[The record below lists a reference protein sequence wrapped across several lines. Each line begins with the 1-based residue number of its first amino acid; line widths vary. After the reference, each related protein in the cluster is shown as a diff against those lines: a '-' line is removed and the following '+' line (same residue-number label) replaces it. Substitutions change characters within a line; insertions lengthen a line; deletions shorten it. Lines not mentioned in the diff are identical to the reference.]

1 MIHPEFTTMLAAVH
15 LERLRRDALAVRGFG
30 DRPAADTT
38 DLELR
43 LCRGSDD
50 PQIEQLA
57 LLEGRPVPYG
67 RMVLAVIRGRIVAAL
82 PLTGEHPLR
91 DPFVRTERLVP
102 LLELRAA
109 QLRDPEPRRRFIP
122 RYVSLMRGSIHA

>member
-1 MIHPEFTTMLAAVH
+1 MIHPEFTKILAAEH
-15 LERLRRDALAVRGFG
+15 IEQLRRDARVVRGFRS
-30 DRPAADTT
+30 RPVADTR

-43 LCRGSDD
+43 LCRVADD

-67 RMVLAVIRGRIVAAL
+67 RLVLAVIRGRIVAAV
-82 PLTGEHPLR
+82 PLTGERALR
-91 DPFVRTERLVP
+91 DPFSRTEHLMP

-109 QLRDPEPRRRFIP
+109 QLRDPEPRRRLIP